1 MTAARRDRNS
11 ATAGVEGW
19 DAYAPFYDW
28 ENART
33 VGRRD
38 VPFWRSLAAAENG
51 PVLELGCGTGRITIP
66 AARAGAHV
74 VGVDRSAAMLE
85 RARSRVKRLKGA
97 GSAALVR
104 GDIRELP
111 FRESNGPALSEPRES
126 KGPALSEQR
135 ESNGFSLVMAPYGI
149 LQSLTREKDLKE
161 TLASVHRVLRRG
173 GTFGIDLVP
182 DLPRWSEYSRRV
194 SLRGLRGK
202 TRVTLVESVRQ
213 DRKRRLTIFDHEYVE
228 RRGRAEPGAHLL
240 ADLPHAVGPTDHA
253 ATRRG
258 GIPRHG
264 RPRRLQRRSME
275 PRLGR
280 LGNPRRAWIT
290 GETQEIK
297 EEKRLLGTPA
307 VGRRDGS
314 SRTTDASA

>member
-1 MTAARRDRNS
+1 MTAASRDRTS

-38 VPFWRSLAAAENG
+38 VKFWRSLAAAENG

-85 RARSRVKRLKGA
+85 RARLRVKRLKGV

-111 FRESNGPALSEPRES
+111 F
-126 KGPALSEQR
+126 R

-149 LQSLTREKDLKE
+149 LQSLTREKDLTE

-228 RRGRAEPGAHLL
+228 RRGRLSRVHTFSLTFRTLSVPQITRRL
-240 ADLPHAVGPTDHA
+240 AAAGFHVTAVLGDYKGGPWSPDSDVWVIL
-253 ATRRG
+253 ATRG
-258 GIPRHG
+258 
-264 RPRRLQRRSME
+264 
-275 PRLGR
+275 
-280 LGNPRRAWIT
+280 
-290 GETQEIK
+290 
-297 EEKRLLGTPA
+297 
-307 VGRRDGS
+307 
-314 SRTTDASA
+314 

>member
-1 MTAARRDRNS
+1 MTTARRDRNS

-111 FRESNGPALSEPRES
+111 FRESNGPALSEPGES
-126 KGPALSEQR
+126 K
-135 ESNGFSLVMAPYGI
+135 GFSLVMAPYGI
-149 LQSLTREKDLKE
+149 LQSLTRVVGDR
-161 TLASVHRVLRRG
+161 LAHRGQVGRHAA
-173 GTFGIDLVP
+173 
-182 DLPRWSEYSRRV
+182 
-194 SLRGLRGK
+194 
-202 TRVTLVESVRQ
+202 
-213 DRKRRLTIFDHEYVE
+213 DRLIATDAV
-228 RRGRAEPGAHLL
+228 AEPGD
-240 ADLPHAVGPTDHA
+240 DLVEDQHDAARVAQPRRPSRNPGRGSRPPKLCGIGSRMIA
-253 ATRRG
+253 ATSSRCRASVA
-258 GIPRHG
+258 RH
-264 RPRRLQRRSME
+264 
-275 PRLGR
+275 
-280 LGNPRRAWIT
+280 
-290 GETQEIK
+290 
-297 EEKRLLGTPA
+297 
-307 VGRRDGS
+307 RRD
-314 SRTTDASA
+314 R